1 MRWAALQPTPHSPL
15 SSTNRYIL
23 PIVADQHD
31 LVTPESKSL
40 IDTAKHPGLI
50 GAPPRNIVGQLE
62 KED

>member
-1 MRWAALQPTPHSPL
+1 M
-15 SSTNRYIL
+15 SSTSRYIP
-23 PIVADQHD
+23 PIVADEHH
-31 LVTPESKSL
+31 LVTPEPKSL